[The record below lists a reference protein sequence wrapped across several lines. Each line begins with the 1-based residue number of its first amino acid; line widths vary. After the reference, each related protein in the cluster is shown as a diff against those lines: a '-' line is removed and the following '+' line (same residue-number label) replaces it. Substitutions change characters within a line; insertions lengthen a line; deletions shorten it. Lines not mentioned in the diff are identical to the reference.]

1 MIREMNSAD
10 LDETARI
17 WLDANVE
24 AHGFIPA
31 EYWKNNFPMVKKLLL
46 QAEVYVYIDEVK
58 NEVSGF
64 IGLNENHIEGIFVK
78 SSARSA
84 GIGKALLNFAKEKK
98 EYLTLN
104 VYQKNARAVKFYERE
119 GFAVE
124 REGIDGE
131 TGEKDFFMVS
141 RRLS

>member
-1 MIREMNSAD
+1 M
-10 LDETARI
+10 
-17 WLDANVE
+17 
-24 AHGFIPA
+24 
-31 EYWKNNFPMVKKLLL
+31 
-46 QAEVYVYIDEVK
+46 K

-84 GIGKALLNFAKEKK
+84 GIGKALLDFAKEKK